1 MQSVIGALVGCTL
14 GGTVTDYVC
23 AAIAKRR
30 GGYFKPEYRL
40 WCLIIPF
47 LFGPVG
53 LLLWGFGLEKKM
65 NPYVAIAGIGISY
78 AVLCAVPA
86 VGMTYVVDS
95 YRPIAG
101 ETITMLTAFKNTFAF
116 ALSFGVTPW
125 ILKDGF
131 AKVCHAILTFK
142 ILLTFHN

>member
-1 MQSVIGALVGCTL
+1 M
-14 GGTVTDYVC
+14 TDYVS
-23 AAIAKRR
+23 AAISKRR

-40 WCLIIPF
+40 WCLIVPF

-53 LLLWGFGLEKKM
+53 LLLWGFGLEKQM

-95 YRPIAG
+95 YRPVAG
-101 ETITMLTAFKNTFAF
+101 ETITMLTAFKNAFAF
-116 ALSFGVTPW
+116 GLSFGVTPW
-125 ILKDGF
+125 ILRDGF
-131 AKVCHAILTFK
+131 AKVHPVSVRSTLK
-142 ILLTFHN
+142 DLY